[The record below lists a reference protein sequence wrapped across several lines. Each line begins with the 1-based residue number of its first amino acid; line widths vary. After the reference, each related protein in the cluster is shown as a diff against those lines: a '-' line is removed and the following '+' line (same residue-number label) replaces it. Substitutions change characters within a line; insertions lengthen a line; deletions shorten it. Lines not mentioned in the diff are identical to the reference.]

1 MRTICKQS
9 CGILIVLCLLLL
21 PGIALAAERTAPEE
35 ELSLEISFRDGA
47 QPVVAAAF
55 ELFYVAQL
63 SPTGEFTLSGD
74 FADYPVQV
82 NGLDSSGWKDLA
94 FTLAAYTQRD
104 ELLPLD
110 EGETNSSGLLSFP
123 NKAESLSPGLYL
135 LVGQRHKQDGEIYTV
150 EPVLL
155 CLPSLDETGES
166 WEYDVSLVVK
176 YSSRTEEEQEELQD
190 YKVLKAWEDEGYAHL
205 RPQEVVVQLL
215 RDGQLYDSVLLNA
228 ENNWRYTWE
237 DLSSDYSW
245 TVLEEVPDGY
255 QAVIRREGRSFLLTN
270 RYQPED
276 SVIPPTD
283 PEDPTEPVRPVE
295 PSIPEPD
302 VPQQPSLPQ
311 TGQLWWPVPLLLAAG
326 FALCLLGLLRRRSVR
341 HEE

>member
-1 MRTICKQS
+1 
-9 CGILIVLCLLLL
+9 
-21 PGIALAAERTAPEE
+21 
-35 ELSLEISFRDGA
+35 
-47 QPVVAAAF
+47 
-55 ELFYVAQL
+55 
-63 SPTGEFTLSGD
+63 
-74 FADYPVQV
+74 
-82 NGLDSSGWKDLA
+82 
-94 FTLAAYTQRD
+94 
-104 ELLPLD
+104 
-110 EGETNSSGLLSFP
+110 
-123 NKAESLSPGLYL
+123 
-135 LVGQRHKQDGEIYTV
+135 
-150 EPVLL
+150 
-155 CLPSLDETGES
+155 
-166 WEYDVSLVVK
+166 
-176 YSSRTEEEQEELQD
+176 
-190 YKVLKAWEDEGYAHL
+190 
-205 RPQEVVVQLL
+205 
-215 RDGQLYDSVLLNA
+215 LLNA

-276 SVIPPTD
+276 PVIPPTD